1 MTPAID
7 PLDTEIRRAMG
18 ELANAAPPA
27 RPPESFDTDPL
38 ATEFEPLRT
47 ASASTTGESTGH
59 RRRLLAVAATVIVA
73 VAGVAVVVVNSDGDP
88 TAISGVPTTPT
99 APNAPTTPE
108 NIPLADDAL
117 VSELADR
124 RWVALERFDDPSPTA
139 RTPEF
144 TVTSTPN
151 GPAVAGFDG
160 CNGYA
165 GAFELD
171 GNSIVGG
178 EITSETVGCDAETLG
193 FGGSIELVPDASTL
207 VLAGADG
214 SPLARFHDLA
224 LLDAA
229 SADDMPYT
237 FFVDGLEGVG
247 FTVDGVGATPCTR
260 VGWNDTADGVRV
272 ELLET
277 DACNLNL
284 TGDRPASGWLADVTE
299 NGADALLAPEGIV
312 LADDSS
318 ALYLRRLSVVEP
330 NPDGITLAAGAVF
343 GFQPGV
349 GTGPD
354 DVLAELVPRF
364 GEPDF
369 DSGLLAA
376 ERNVDDDGNVT
387 VYSMCGDRAEYRELW
402 WGDLSFGFWV
412 DGSRTFLHYWK
423 VGDERITAF
432 LVPDVEVDPTT
443 PTGLTTEDGVGVGDP
458 ATSIPDRFD
467 ISDSEQFFGYDPSGD
482 PVIFSVLSANPAFTP
497 SNVASP
503 TIGGLYVVVDGE
515 VIGFGAESFSC

>member
-1 MTPAID
+1 MDQNATAEYLKHADDLLRFASAVAGPSAADDIVATVVMRVLVESGDWRSIRNLRGYLVRSVMNEAIDRQRQSSRRRRREQRDSTHAPGTSFDEHVRTEVLDAVGRLTPRRARRGVPDLLARPIRQRGRQRARRVDPNRRTRTDRLPQRTGGVAAMTPAID

-18 ELANAAPPA
+18 ELANAAPPT

-165 GAFELD
+165 GAFEFD

-193 FGGSIELVPDASTL
+193 FGGSIELVPDTSTL
-207 VLAGADG
+207 VLAGEDG

-247 FTVDGVGATPCTR
+247 FTVDGVGATPYTR
-260 VGWNDTADGVRV
+260 SDGTTQPTAS
-272 ELLET
+272 
-277 DACNLNL
+277 ASNCWKPM
-284 TGDRPASGWLADVTE
+284 PA
-299 NGADALLAPEGIV
+299 I
-312 LADDSS
+312 
-318 ALYLRRLSVVEP
+318 
-330 NPDGITLAAGAVF
+330 
-343 GFQPGV
+343 
-349 GTGPD
+349 
-354 DVLAELVPRF
+354 
-364 GEPDF
+364 
-369 DSGLLAA
+369 
-376 ERNVDDDGNVT
+376 
-387 VYSMCGDRAEYRELW
+387 
-402 WGDLSFGFWV
+402 
-412 DGSRTFLHYWK
+412 
-423 VGDERITAF
+423 
-432 LVPDVEVDPTT
+432 
-443 PTGLTTEDGVGVGDP
+443 
-458 ATSIPDRFD
+458 
-467 ISDSEQFFGYDPSGD
+467 
-482 PVIFSVLSANPAFTP
+482 
-497 SNVASP
+497 
-503 TIGGLYVVVDGE
+503 
-515 VIGFGAESFSC
+515 